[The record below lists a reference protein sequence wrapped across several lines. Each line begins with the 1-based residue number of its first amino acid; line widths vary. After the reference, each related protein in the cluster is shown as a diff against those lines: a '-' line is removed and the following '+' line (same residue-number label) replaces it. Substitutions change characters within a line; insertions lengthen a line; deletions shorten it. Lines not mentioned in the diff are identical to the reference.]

1 MTYET
6 PTQRRTRLIEQ
17 YTGLACVA
25 IDTEWGAMLPQ
36 IEQVL
41 HWSTRLADAVIAAT
55 PQEREACHD
64 SEQEVDELR
73 EHINDLEILLTDAR
87 ANLEI
92 ERHRKKQTNSDYDGI
107 TKEAQTFMFKQGR
120 KDLGYPSEIETRLI
134 ELVEYC
140 VRCVLGFQD
149 AEHVKGVL
157 AAIKRDLGLP

>member
-1 MTYET
+1 MSNT
-6 PTQRRTRLIEQ
+6 PKLDALIE
-17 YTGLACVA
+17 YCVNA
-25 IDTEWGAMLPQ
+25 EFIAGFKEIRDHIQ
-36 IEQVL
+36 R
-41 HWSTRLADAVIAAT
+41 WSPKEPTRYPSELET
-55 PQEREACHD
+55 CHD